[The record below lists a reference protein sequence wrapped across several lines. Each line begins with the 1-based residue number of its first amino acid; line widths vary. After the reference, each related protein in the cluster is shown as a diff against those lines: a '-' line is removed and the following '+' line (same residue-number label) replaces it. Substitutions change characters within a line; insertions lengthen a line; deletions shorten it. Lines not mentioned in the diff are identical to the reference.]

1 MKNNNLAQ
9 EKFMKKVRTLF
20 VAAAI
25 FALGIY
31 SAESQGYPVFDNAN
45 LMQNLSSW
53 MTSIDTLY
61 ANYDMVMNTIT
72 QIENQ
77 YRSIQQ
83 AVERAK
89 SIDWDNIRFDGD
101 FDIRN
106 DIRDAN
112 RRVNR
117 LLTQAR
123 TVRNA
128 LTTNIIRAPG
138 SNISYSLADLCGMGD
153 ENKDVFTA
161 AADLC
166 GYMSDNMKSAAD
178 AAVKG
183 VTAEQG
189 MAIMAKYGIS
199 PRNFWFAVQTENQV
213 KTAIE
218 NAIAFAEESAQQ
230 MEVEEEDAKT
240 NAIVSAAMETLDSDG
255 NPTEG
260 AVGQASMMLLRNL
273 SGQLSDL
280 KIALRQAVGLS
291 SKKMLADMS
300 KEEAKAASKVEREKI
315 SESVSSDYGARF
327 GAGMEMN

>member
-1 MKNNNLAQ
+1 
-9 EKFMKKVRTLF
+9 MKKVKRFSIVLAMLVF
-20 VAAAI
+20 ES
-25 FALGIY
+25 F
-31 SAESQGYPVFDNAN
+31 SAGAQGYPVFDNAN
-45 LMQNLSSW
+45 LMQSISKW
-53 MTSIDTLY
+53 MTAIDTLY

-77 YRSIQQ
+77 YKTIQQ

-128 LTTNIIRAPG
+128 LTTNIIKAPG

-161 AADLC
+161 AADIC

-178 AAVKG
+178 AAMNG
-183 VTAEQG
+183 VTAEQAA
-189 MAIMAKYGIS
+189 AIMAKYGIT
-199 PRNFWFAVQTENQV
+199 PRNFWFAVQSENQV
-213 KTAIE
+213 KTAVE

-230 MEVEEEDAKT
+230 MEIEEEDAKT
-240 NAIVSAAMETLDSDG
+240 NAIVNAAMETLDSDG

-260 AVGQASMMLLRNL
+260 AVDQANMLLLRNL

-300 KEEAKAASKVEREKI
+300 KEEAKAASKSEREKA
-315 SESVSSDYGARF
+315 SESLSSGYGARF

>member
-1 MKNNNLAQ
+1 
-9 EKFMKKVRTLF
+9 MKKTKFFFIVL
-20 VAAAI
+20 AM
-25 FALGIY
+25 FAFESF
-31 SAESQGYPVFDNAN
+31 SAGAQGYPVFDNAN
-45 LMQNLSSW
+45 LMQSVSKW
-53 MTSIDTLY
+53 MTAIDTLY
-61 ANYDMVMNTIT
+61 ANYDMVQNTIT

-77 YRSIQQ
+77 YRTIQQ

-117 LLTQAR
+117 LLSQAR

-128 LTTNIIRAPG
+128 LTTNIIKAPG

-161 AADLC
+161 AADVC
-166 GYMSDNMKSAAD
+166 GYMSDKMKSAAD
-178 AAVKG
+178 AAVNG
-183 VTAEQG
+183 VTAEQTA
-189 MAIMAKYGIS
+189 AIMAKYGIT
-199 PRNFWFAVQTENQV
+199 PRNFWFAVQAENQV
-213 KTAIE
+213 RTAVE

-260 AVGQASMMLLRNL
+260 AMGQASMMLLRNL

-300 KEEAKAASKVEREKI
+300 KEEAKAASKSEREKA
-315 SESVSSDYGARF
+315 SESLSSGYGARF
-327 GAGMEMN
+327 GAGMEIN